1 MLNAIKSK
9 VRRSRS
15 VMSERGTSGGLTNS
29 TDSECPD
36 DKEDLDP
43 RVQVIKAETPPTVL
57 FIAGIPGQIK

>member
-15 VMSERGTSGGLTNS
+15 VMSERGTSGGLTNT

-43 RVQVIKAETPPTVL
+43 RVQVKQKRPLL
-57 FIAGIPGQIK
+57 FYL